1 MHDIINQ
8 ARELL
13 TARLHH
19 NESLGSPKETESY
32 LALQLGDRE
41 QEVFAVIFL
50 DNRNQVLQYKEM
62 FYGSIAST
70 SVYPREIARLAL
82 RLNAAAVICSHNH
95 PSGHPEPSAAD
106 RIITERIKSS
116 MELIDVRV
124 LDHVVV
130 GGGRTV
136 SFAERGWL

>member
-1 MHDIINQ
+1 MHDIIIQ

-13 TARLHH
+13 TARLYR

-41 QEVFAVIFL
+41 HEVFAVIFL
-50 DNRNQVLQYKEM
+50 NSQNRVIQYREM
-62 FYGSIAST
+62 FHGTIAST
-70 SVYPREIARLAL
+70 AVYPREIARLAL
-82 RLNAAAVICSHNH
+82 LLNAAAIICSHNH
-95 PSGHPEPSAAD
+95 PSGHPEPSEAD
-106 RIITERIKSS
+106 RAITERIKNT
-116 MELIDVRV
+116 MALVDVRV

-130 GGGRTV
+130 GGGQTV

>member
-13 TARLHH
+13 TARLYRD
-19 NESLGSPKETESY
+19 ESLGSTKETENY

-62 FYGSIAST
+62 FFGTLAST

-95 PSGHPEPSAAD
+95 PSGHPEPSGAD
-106 RIITERIKSS
+106 RSITERIQRA
-116 MELIDVRV
+116 LGLVDVRV
-124 LDHVVV
+124 LDHIVV

-136 SFAERGWL
+136 SFAERGWI

>member
-13 TARLHH
+13 TARLYR
-19 NESLGSPKETESY
+19 NDSLGSPKETESY

-62 FYGSIAST
+62 FFGTLAST

-106 RIITERIKSS
+106 RKITERIKNS

>member
-13 TARLHH
+13 TARLYR
-19 NESLGSPKETESY
+19 NESLGSSRETESY

-41 QEVFAVIFL
+41 QEVFSVIYL
-50 DNRNQVLQYKEM
+50 DSQNRVIQYREM
-62 FYGSIAST
+62 FHGTIAST
-70 SVYPREIARLAL
+70 AVYPREIARLAL

-95 PSGHPEPSAAD
+95 PSGYPEPSGTD
-106 RIITERIKSS
+106 RAITKRIQEA

-124 LDHVVV
+124 VDHIVV
-130 GGGRTV
+130 GGGKTV
-136 SFAERGWL
+136 SFADRGWL

>member
-13 TARLHH
+13 TARLYR

-50 DNRNQVLQYKEM
+50 DNRNQVLKYKEM
-62 FYGSIAST
+62 FFGSIAST
-70 SVYPREIARLAL
+70 SIYPREIARLAL

-106 RIITERIKSS
+106 RKITERIKNS

>member
-13 TARLHH
+13 TARLYRD
-19 NESLGSPKETESY
+19 ESLGSTKETENY

-62 FYGSIAST
+62 FFGTLAST

-82 RLNAAAVICSHNH
+82 RLNAAAVICSDNH
-95 PSGHPEPSAAD
+95 PSGHPEPSGAD
-106 RIITERIKSS
+106 RSITERIQRA
-116 MELIDVRV
+116 LGLVDVRV
-124 LDHVVV
+124 LDHIVV

-136 SFAERGWL
+136 SFAERGWI

>member
-13 TARLHH
+13 TARLYR
-19 NESLGSPKETESY
+19 NESLGSPSETESY
-32 LALQLGDRE
+32 LALQLGDRKH
-41 QEVFAVIFL
+41 EVFAVIFL
-50 DNRNQVLQYKEM
+50 DSQNRVIQYREM
-62 FYGSIAST
+62 FHGTISST
-70 SVYPREIARLAL
+70 MVYPREIARLAL

-95 PSGHPEPSAAD
+95 PSGHPEPSVAD
-106 RIITERIKSS
+106 MTITGRIKDA

>member
-50 DNRNQVLQYKEM
+50 DNRNQILQYKEM

-106 RIITERIKSS
+106 RTITERIKNS

>member
-1 MHDIINQ
+1 MHDIIHQ

-32 LALQLGDRE
+32 LAVQLGDRE

-106 RIITERIKSS
+106 RTITERIKSS

>member
-50 DNRNQVLQYKEM
+50 DNRNQILQYKEM

-106 RIITERIKSS
+106 RTITERIKNS
-116 MELIDVRV
+116 MALIDVRV

>member
-8 ARELL
+8 APELL
-13 TARLHH
+13 TARLYR
-19 NESLGSPKETESY
+19 NDSLGSPKETESY

-62 FYGSIAST
+62 FFGTLAST

-106 RIITERIKSS
+106 RKITERIKNS

>member
-1 MHDIINQ
+1 MHDIINE

-13 TARLHH
+13 TARLYR
-19 NESLGSPKETESY
+19 NESLRSPKETESY

-62 FYGSIAST
+62 FFGTIAST
-70 SVYPREIARLAL
+70 SVHPREIARLAL
-82 RLNAAAVICSHNH
+82 RLNASAVICSHNH

-106 RIITERIKSS
+106 RAITECIRQDL
-116 MELIDVRV
+116 ELVDVRV
-124 LDHVVV
+124 LDHIVV

>member
-13 TARLHH
+13 TARLYR
-19 NESLGSPKETESY
+19 NESLGSPRETESY

-41 QEVFAVIFL
+41 HEVFAVIFL
-50 DNRNQVLQYKEM
+50 DSQNRVIQYREM
-62 FYGSIAST
+62 FHGTISST
-70 SVYPREIARLAL
+70 MVYPREIARLAL
-82 RLNAAAVICSHNH
+82 RLNAAAVIYH

-106 RIITERIKSS
+106 RTITGRIKDA

-124 LDHVVV
+124 LDHIVV
-130 GGGRTV
+130 GGGHTV

>member
-106 RIITERIKSS
+106 RTITERIKSS

>member
-13 TARLHH
+13 TARLYR

-50 DNRNQVLQYKEM
+50 DNRNQVLEYKEM
-62 FYGSIAST
+62 FFGTLAST

-82 RLNAAAVICSHNH
+82 CLNAASVICSHNH

-106 RIITERIKSS
+106 RAITERIQQT

-124 LDHVVV
+124 LDHIIVC
-130 GGGRTV
+130 GGQTV
-136 SFAERGWL
+136 SFADRGWL

>member
-1 MHDIINQ
+1 MHDIINE

-13 TARLHH
+13 TARLYR
-19 NESLGSPKETESY
+19 NESLGSPRETESY

-41 QEVFAVIFL
+41 HEVFAVIFL
-50 DNRNQVLQYKEM
+50 DSQNRVIQYREM
-62 FYGSIAST
+62 FHGTISST
-70 SVYPREIARLAL
+70 MVYPREIARLAL

-106 RIITERIKSS
+106 RTITGRIKDA
-116 MELIDVRV
+116 MELIEVSV
-124 LDHVVV
+124 LDHIVV

-136 SFAERGWL
+136 SFAERGWV

>member
-13 TARLHH
+13 TARLYR
-19 NESLGSPKETESY
+19 NQSLESSKETESY

-50 DNRNQVLQYKEM
+50 DNRNQVLQYKEI

-70 SVYPREIARLAL
+70 SVYPHELARLAL

-106 RIITERIKSS
+106 RTITERIKSS

>member
-82 RLNAAAVICSHNH
+82 RLNAAAVIYNH

-106 RIITERIKSS
+106 RTITERIKSS

>member
-13 TARLHH
+13 TARLYRD
-19 NESLGSPKETESY
+19 ESLGSTKETENY

-62 FYGSIAST
+62 FFGTLAST

-95 PSGHPEPSAAD
+95 PSGHPEPSGAD
-106 RIITERIKSS
+106 RSITERIQRA
-116 MELIDVRV
+116 LGLVDVRV
-124 LDHVVV
+124 LDHIVV
-130 GGGRTV
+130 GGGQTV
-136 SFAERGWL
+136 SFAERGWI

>member
-13 TARLHH
+13 TARLHR

-106 RIITERIKSS
+106 RKITERIKNS

>member
-13 TARLHH
+13 TARLYSD
-19 NESLGSPKETESY
+19 ESLGSTKETESY

-62 FYGSIAST
+62 FFGTLAST

-95 PSGHPEPSAAD
+95 PSGHPEPSGAD
-106 RIITERIKSS
+106 RTITERIRRTL
-116 MELIDVRV
+116 ELVDVRV
-124 LDHVVV
+124 LDHIVV

-136 SFAERGWL
+136 SFAERGWI

>member
-1 MHDIINQ
+1 MHNIINQ

-13 TARLHH
+13 TARLYR
-19 NESLGSPKETESY
+19 NESLGSPHETESY

-41 QEVFAVIFL
+41 HEVFAVIFL
-50 DNRNQVLQYKEM
+50 DSQNRIIQYREL
-62 FYGSIAST
+62 FHGTISST
-70 SVYPREIARLAL
+70 MVYPREIARLAL

-106 RIITERIKSS
+106 RTITGRIKDA

>member
-13 TARLHH
+13 TARLYR

-106 RIITERIKSS
+106 RKITERIKNS

-124 LDHVVV
+124 LDHVIV

>member
-13 TARLHH
+13 TERLYR

-62 FYGSIAST
+62 FFGTIAST

-82 RLNAAAVICSHNH
+82 RLNAAGVICSHNH
-95 PSGHPEPSAAD
+95 PSGHPERSGAD
-106 RIITERIKSS
+106 RTITERIQRAL
-116 MELIDVRV
+116 ELVDVRV
-124 LDHVVV
+124 LDHIVV

>member
-62 FYGSIAST
+62 FYGSIASI

-106 RIITERIKSS
+106 RTITERIKNS

>member
-13 TARLHH
+13 TARLYR
-19 NESLGSPKETESY
+19 NESLGSPSETESY

-41 QEVFAVIFL
+41 HEVFAVIFL
-50 DNRNQVLQYKEM
+50 DSQNRVIQYREM
-62 FYGSIAST
+62 FHGTISST

-82 RLNAAAVICSHNH
+82 RLNAAVVICHNH

-106 RIITERIKSS
+106 RAITGHIKDA
-116 MELIDVRV
+116 MELIDVRL
-124 LDHVVV
+124 LDHIVV
-130 GGGRTV
+130 GGGQTV

>member
-13 TARLHH
+13 TARLYR
-19 NESLGSPKETESY
+19 NDSLGSPKETESY

-62 FYGSIAST
+62 FFGTLAST

-82 RLNAAAVICSHNH
+82 RLNAAAIICSHNH
-95 PSGHPEPSAAD
+95 PSGHPEPSGAD
-106 RIITERIKSS
+106 RTITERIRQAL
-116 MELIDVRV
+116 ELVDVRV
-124 LDHVVV
+124 LDHIVV

>member
-13 TARLHH
+13 TARLYR

-41 QEVFAVIFL
+41 HKVLGVIFL
-50 DNRNQVLQYKEM
+50 DSQNRIIQYRGL
-62 FYGSIAST
+62 FHGTISST
-70 SVYPREIARLAL
+70 VVYPREIARLAL
-82 RLNAAAVICSHNH
+82 LLNAAAVICCHNH
-95 PSGHPEPSAAD
+95 PSGHPKPSAAD
-106 RIITERIKSS
+106 RTITGYIKDA

-124 LDHVVV
+124 LDHIVVD
-130 GGGRTV
+130 GGQTV

>member
-1 MHDIINQ
+1 MHEIINQ

-13 TARLHH
+13 TARLYR
-19 NESLGSPKETESY
+19 NESLRSPEETESY

-41 QEVFAVIFL
+41 HEVFAVIFL
-50 DNRNQVLQYKEM
+50 DSQNQVLQYKEM

-106 RIITERIKSS
+106 RTITERIKNS

>member
-1 MHDIINQ
+1 MHDIINE

-13 TARLHH
+13 TQRLYR
-19 NESLGSPKETESY
+19 NESLGSPRETESY

-50 DNRNQVLQYKEM
+50 DSQNQVLQYKEM
-62 FYGSIAST
+62 FYGSIASA

-95 PSGHPEPSAAD
+95 PSGHPEPSEAD
-106 RIITERIKSS
+106 RNITGRIREA
-116 MELIDVRV
+116 MELIEVRV
-124 LDHVVV
+124 LDHIVV
-130 GGGRTV
+130 GGGQTV

>member
-1 MHDIINQ
+1 MHDIINE

-13 TARLHH
+13 TARLYR
-19 NESLGSPKETESY
+19 NESLGSPREAESY

-41 QEVFAVIFL
+41 HEVFAVIFL
-50 DNRNQVLQYKEM
+50 DSQNRVIQYREM
-62 FYGSIAST
+62 FHGTISST
-70 SVYPREIARLAL
+70 MVYPREIARLAL

-106 RIITERIKSS
+106 RTITGRIKDA
-116 MELIDVRV
+116 MELIEVSV
-124 LDHVVV
+124 LDHIVV

-136 SFAERGWL
+136 SFAERGWV

>member
-13 TARLHH
+13 TQRLYRT
-19 NESLGSPKETESY
+19 ESLCSPQETESY

-50 DNRNQVLQYKEM
+50 DSQNHVIKYQEM
-62 FYGSIAST
+62 FYGTIATT

-82 RLNAAAVICSHNH
+82 LLNAAAVICSHNH
-95 PSGHPEPSAAD
+95 PSGHPEPSRSD
-106 RIITERIKSS
+106 RSITERIKNA
-116 MELIDVRV
+116 MELIEVRV
-124 LDHVVV
+124 LDHIVV
-130 GGGRTV
+130 GGGKTV

>member
-106 RIITERIKSS
+106 RTITERIKNS

>member
-1 MHDIINQ
+1 MHDIIDQ

-13 TARLHH
+13 TQRLYR
-19 NESLGSPKETESY
+19 NQSLGSPRETESY

-50 DNRNQVLQYKEM
+50 DSQNRIIQYREM
-62 FYGSIAST
+62 FHGTIAST
-70 SVYPREIARLAL
+70 AVYPREIARLAL
-82 RLNAAAVICSHNH
+82 LLNAAAIICSHNH
-95 PSGHPEPSAAD
+95 PSGHPEPSEAN
-106 RIITERIKSS
+106 RVITERIKNT
-116 MELIDVRV
+116 MALVDVRV

-130 GGGRTV
+130 GGGQTV